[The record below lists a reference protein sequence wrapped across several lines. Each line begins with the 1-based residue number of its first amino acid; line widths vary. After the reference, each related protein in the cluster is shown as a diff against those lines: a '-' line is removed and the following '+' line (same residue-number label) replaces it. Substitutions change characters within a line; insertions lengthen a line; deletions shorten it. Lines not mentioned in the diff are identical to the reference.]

1 MKKLIMLSAAIL
13 LYSCNSTNDRN
24 RGRLNSQT
32 VQEFII
38 PEYLIL
44 QYMAVSIDNDNR
56 IIVPHYHSPNGRCLE
71 MRLIDAIGTA
81 VRYVPILDIDTRIPV
96 CSHCIPFELWQKIY
110 RKLSDY
116 WE

>member
-1 MKKLIMLSAAIL
+1 ML
-13 LYSCNSTNDRN
+13 LYSCSGTNDRN
-24 RGRLNSQT
+24 RGRLNSQA

-44 QYMAVSIDNDNR
+44 QYMAVNFEHRNR
-56 IIVPHYHSPNGRCLE
+56 SIVPHYHLPHGTCIE
-71 MRLIDAIGTA
+71 MHLINAIGTA